1 MTEHADNKLS
11 ARLRRAV
18 MAIAAGG
25 IMAAPAVHASPSN
38 SIVLVSPAQLPE
50 PARQGGDAL
59 LLRQTI
65 DGRTL
70 LYIEKNGGGRL
81 AALDVTDPGRVT
93 TLDLRKVSALRNVD
107 DVDWQRP
114 IPARTAGYVSA
125 DPAGER
131 ELERVLDVKQVR
143 GEITNTDTGT
153 TYVLA
158 QDGLYLIRRP
168 AVEMLHRMMMIPPN

>member
-1 MTEHADNKLS
+1 MTVHTDNKLS

-25 IMAAPAVHASPSN
+25 IMAAPAAHANPSN

-50 PARQGGDAL
+50 PARHGGDTL
-59 LLRQTI
+59 QLHQTI
-65 DGRTL
+65 DGKTL
-70 LYIEKNGGGRL
+70 LYIEQNGGGRL
-81 AALDVTDPGRVT
+81 AALDVSDPGRVT
-93 TLDLRKVSALRNVD
+93 ALDLRKVSALRNVD
-107 DVDWQRP
+107 DLDWQRALP
-114 IPARTAGYVSA
+114 TRTAGYISA

-131 ELERVLDVKQVR
+131 ELERVLDLKQIR
-143 GEITNTDTGT
+143 GEITDTDTGT

-168 AVEMLHRMMMIPPN
+168 AVETLHRMMMIPPN